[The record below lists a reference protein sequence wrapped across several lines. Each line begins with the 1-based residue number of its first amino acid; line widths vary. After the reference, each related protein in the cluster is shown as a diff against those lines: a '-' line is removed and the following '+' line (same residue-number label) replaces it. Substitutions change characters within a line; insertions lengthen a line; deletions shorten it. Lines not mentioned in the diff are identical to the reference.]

1 MFLLILINNSCSL
14 WTRGFTFHY
23 VSINTRSNTTNENV
37 LSSTFT
43 FHYVSINT
51 WISATHEP
59 HILALHSIMFLLI
72 LKDHAVTFSIITD
85 FTFHYV
91 SINTTNISPV
101 FTHLNFFTFHY
112 VSINTKMHKEISNMT
127 DTLHSIMFLLIL
139 QFRLFWYLFVLSLH
153 SIMFLLILLPAGSS
167 TCPVPSFTFH
177 YVSINTRLTNKRRR
191 MADDFTFHYVS
202 INTRCNIIMKSVFTT
217 LHSIM
222 FLLIPGLVCATLK
235 NKKAL
240 HSIMFLLI
248 LAYRLTQYEQEI
260 NFTFHYV
267 SINTY

>member
-1 MFLLILINNSCSL
+1 MS
-14 WTRGFTFHY
+14 
-23 VSINTRSNTTNENV
+23 
-37 LSSTFT
+37 
-43 FHYVSINT
+43 
-51 WISATHEP
+51 
-59 HILALHSIMFLLI
+59 LHSIMFLLI
-72 LKDHAVTFSIITD
+72 PALDTFLTAE
-85 FTFHYV
+85 V
-91 SINTTNISPV
+91 A
-101 FTHLNFFTFHY
+101 
-112 VSINTKMHKEISNMT
+112 
-127 DTLHSIMFLLIL
+127 
-139 QFRLFWYLFVLSLH
+139 SLH

-177 YVSINTRLTNKRRR
+177 YVSINTKSSASPIAKLKF
-191 MADDFTFHYVS
+191 FTFHYVS